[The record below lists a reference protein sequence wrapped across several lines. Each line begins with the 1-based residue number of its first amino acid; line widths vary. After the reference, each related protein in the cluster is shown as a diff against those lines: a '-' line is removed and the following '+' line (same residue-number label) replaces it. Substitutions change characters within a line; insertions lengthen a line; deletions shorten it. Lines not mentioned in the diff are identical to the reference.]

1 MNLPYQLFIAL
12 RYLKSKK
19 RHKGISFNTIIS
31 ISGVAVGVMALLVV
45 LSVMSGF
52 HEDLQKKILGANAHA
67 VVLSYKGSIEDYKSV
82 VQRLKNEPHIVSM
95 SPFVL
100 GQVMVSSGKRAHG
113 VFIRGIEPSSEL
125 KTTDILNHIKEGSIE
140 DLISEDRGQKTE
152 DTDKEQKE
160 KSPKL
165 KTHNSELQTVPWI
178 IIGRELAQMLGVM
191 AGDTVNLISP
201 VGEIGP
207 LGMLPKVKRFRI
219 AAVFEMG
226 MFEYDTNLV
235 LTDIKSAQE
244 FFGYGSAVS
253 GVQLRLDDIYKAS
266 VARDAVNKKLGFP
279 YYTRDWMQ
287 MNRNLFSALKL
298 EKFAMFI
305 ILILIV
311 LVASFNIVSTLM
323 MNVMEKQKE
332 IAILKAMGAK
342 NQGIMMVF
350 MLQGLLIGIIGTMI
364 GVTGGYIIGKII
376 NNYEI
381 IKLPADVYYL
391 SKLPVKMKLVDFV
404 VVSFSAIAISF
415 LSTLYP
421 SYHAA
426 KLSPVEPLRYE

>member
-19 RHKGISFNTIIS
+19 RHKGISFNTVIS
-31 ISGVAVGVMALLVV
+31 IIGVAVGVMALLVV

-67 VVLSYKGSIEDYKSV
+67 VVLSYKGGIEDYKPV
-82 VQRLKNEPHIVSM
+82 MEKLKNEPHVVST

-100 GQVMVSSGKRAHG
+100 GQVMVSSGRRAHG
-113 VFIRGIEPSSEL
+113 VFLRGIEPSLEL
-125 KTTDILNHIKEGSIE
+125 KTTDILKHIKEGSIE
-140 DLISEDRGQKTE
+140 EILEGSRVKGQGSR
-152 DTDKEQKE
+152 D
-160 KSPKL
+160 
-165 KTHNSELQTVPWI
+165 VPWI
-178 IIGRELAQMLGVM
+178 ILGKELSAMLGVI

-207 LGMLPKVKRFRI
+207 LGMLPKVKQFKV
-219 AAVFEMG
+219 AAIFEMG

-253 GVQLRLDDIYKAS
+253 GIELRLDDIYKAS
-266 VARDAVNKKLGFP
+266 SVRDSVNKKMGFP
-279 YYTRDWMQ
+279 YYARDWMQ

-350 MLQGLLIGIIGTMI
+350 MIQGLLIGIIGTVI
-364 GVTGGYIIGKII
+364 GVTGGYILGKII

-404 VVSFSAIAISF
+404 TVSFSAIAISF

-426 KLSPVEPLRYE
+426 KLNPVEPLRYE